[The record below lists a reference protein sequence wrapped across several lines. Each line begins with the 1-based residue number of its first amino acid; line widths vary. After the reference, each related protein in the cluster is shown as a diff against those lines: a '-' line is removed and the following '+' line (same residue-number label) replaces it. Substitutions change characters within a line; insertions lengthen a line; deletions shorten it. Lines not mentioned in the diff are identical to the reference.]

1 MTTGGPE
8 TSGETGET
16 TVARALHRR
25 RYLVLGGVG
34 VILAVGLGAL
44 LWVRGNGP
52 LRIDDGWM
60 ADLAAIRG
68 PALTWISDAMN
79 FIGGGWFS
87 IFVVPLGGA
96 ALFFLFGRRWAAL
109 VFIVA
114 VAASAGLVQL
124 LKTLFGRARPEDI
137 LVAVDPGSFPSG
149 HTANA
154 ATIAVVLGLL
164 LSRRWVWFAGVVW
177 VIAMAFSRTYLG
189 AHWLSDTIGGALL
202 GAGVGLLVWVAFSV
216 KELPERERV
225 AARGR
230 SGRTLTAS

>member
-8 TSGETGET
+8 TSGET

-154 ATIAVVLGLL
+154 ATIAIVLGLL
-164 LSRRWVWFAGVVW
+164 LSRRWVWFAGAVW

>member
-8 TSGETGET
+8 TSGET

-154 ATIAVVLGLL
+154 ATIAIVLGLL
-164 LSRRWVWFAGVVW
+164 LSRRWVWFAGAVW

-225 AARGR
+225 AARRQSGR
-230 SGRTLTAS
+230 SLAAS

>member
-8 TSGETGET
+8 TSAEP

-34 VILAVGLGAL
+34 VVLAVGLGAL

-154 ATIAVVLGLL
+154 ATIAIVLGLL
-164 LSRRWVWFAGVVW
+164 LSRRWVWFAGAVW

-225 AARGR
+225 AARRQSGR
-230 SGRTLTAS
+230 SLAAS

>member
-1 MTTGGPE
+1 MSTGDAGAA
-8 TSGETGET
+8 GLDARDGT
-16 TVARALHRR
+16 TVATALHRR
-25 RYLVLGGVG
+25 RYLALGGVG
-34 VILAVGLGAL
+34 VILALGLGAV

-52 LRIDDGWM
+52 LAIDDDWM
-60 ADLAAIRG
+60 RDLAAIRG
-68 PALTWISDAMN
+68 PVLTVLSDAMN

-87 IFVVPLGGA
+87 IFVVPLGVGA
-96 ALFFLFGRRWAAL
+96 VFFLFGRRWAAL

-114 VAASAGLVQL
+114 SAASAGLVQL

-154 ATIAVVLGLL
+154 ATIAIVLGLL
-164 LSRRWVWFAGVVW
+164 LSRWWVWAAGALWVV
-177 VIAMAFSRTYLG
+177 AMALSRTYLG

-216 KELPERERV
+216 KEMPERQRRL
-225 AARGR
+225 AG
-230 SGRTLTAS
+230 